1 MISLLP
7 KRKYRS
13 RNAFLRRGSED
24 PPEGTWLWRSEA
36 ISTESWSD
44 RKWSHRTVWSFH
56 DQEDR
61 EGRENPS
68 PAQASLR
75 TVLEE
80 GKK

>member
-13 RNAFLRRGSED
+13 RNAFLR
-24 PPEGTWLWRSEA
+24 
-36 ISTESWSD
+36 
-44 RKWSHRTVWSFH
+44 
-56 DQEDR
+56 R